1 MINDVLEEWCL
12 AAIAFLEVA
21 GLRPDF
27 AEMRRDVV
35 RANAGKAKLLLQV
48 AADLSEAIAD
58 VSEEFARMADSALI
72 ERYGFGIRHFLDA
85 KARRVMGAL
94 VENRIR
100 NERQHR
106 DILDMLADTTLEP
119 DMRSKLESLMAAHMG
134 GELEN

>member
-1 MINDVLEEWCL
+1 MKNALLEEWCM
-12 AAIAFLEVA
+12 AAIIFLEAA

-35 RANAGKAKLLLQV
+35 RANAGKPKRLLHV

-58 VSEEFARMADSALI
+58 VSEEVAQLADDALI
-72 ERYGFGIRHFLDA
+72 ERYGFGISHFLDA

-106 DILDMLADTTLEP
+106 DVLDMLADTTLAP
-119 DMRSKLESLMAAHMG
+119 GMRLKLEALMAAHMG
-134 GELEN
+134 RALEN

>member
-1 MINDVLEEWCL
+1 MKCELLEDWSL

-21 GLRPDF
+21 GLRSDF
-27 AEMRRDVV
+27 AEMQRNTI
-35 RANAGKAKLLLQV
+35 RAHAGKPRQLLEI
-48 AADLSEAIAD
+48 AAGLSEDIAD
-58 VSEEFARMADSALI
+58 VSDEVAQLADDALI
-72 ERYGFGIRHFLDA
+72 ERYGFGISHFLDA
-85 KARRVMGAL
+85 RTRRVMGAL

-119 DMRSKLESLMAAHMG
+119 GMRSKLESLMATHMG